1 MFAMLIIGFIVLVTL
16 VLNVRVVS
24 QTDAVVIERLGSYL
38 TIWQRGLN
46 FKIPVIDRAVKTVSL
61 KEQVANFEPQPVITK
76 DNITIHIDTVVYFQV
91 TDPKMYCYGVANPMS
106 AIENL
111 TATSLRNII
120 GKLELDGVLTSRDT
134 VNSEMRLAL
143 DDATEPWGVKVTRVE
158 LKSVVPPED
167 IKQAMEKQMKAERE
181 RRSAILEAEGKKQ
194 AAILTAEGEKLAR
207 ILNAEA
213 QKQEQILAAEASKE
227 SQIRRAEGEASAIEQ
242 VATAQANAYKL
253 LNDAAPNDQI
263 IKIKGMEAL
272 VQASQGSANKIII
285 PTDVTGV
292 IGSLTTLMSTNK

>member
-46 FKIPVIDRAVKTVSL
+46 FKIPIIDRAVKTVSL

-76 DNITIHIDTVVYFQV
+76 DNITIQIDTVVYFQV

-194 AAILTAEGEKLAR
+194 AAILTAEGEKSAR

>member
-1 MFAMLIIGFIVLVTL
+1 MVAMLIIGFIVLVTL

-38 TIWQRGLN
+38 TIWHRGLN
-46 FKIPVIDRAVKTVSL
+46 FKIPIIDRAVKTVSL

-76 DNITIHIDTVVYFQV
+76 DNITIQIDTVVYFQV
-91 TDPKMYCYGVANPMS
+91 TDPKMYCYGVSNPMS

-120 GKLELDGVLTSRDT
+120 GKLELDAVLTSRDT

-194 AAILTAEGEKLAR
+194 AAILTAEGEKSAR

-253 LNDAAPNDQI
+253 LNSAAPNDQI

>member
-1 MFAMLIIGFIVLVTL
+1 MVFLIICVVILVML
-16 VLNVRVVS
+16 VANIRVVS
-24 QTDAVVIERLGSYL
+24 QTDAVIIERLGSYL
-38 TIWQRGLN
+38 TTWKMGLN
-46 FKIPVIDRAVKTVSL
+46 FKLPILDRAVKRVSL
-61 KEQVANFEPQPVITK
+61 KEQVVNFEPQPVITK
-76 DNITIHIDTVVYFQV
+76 DNITIRIDTVVYFQV
-91 TDPKMYCYGVANPMS
+91 TDPKLYCYGVSNPMS

-120 GKLELDGVLTSRDT
+120 GKLELDSVLTSRDT
-134 VNSEMRLAL
+134 VNTEMRLAL
-143 DDATEPWGVKVTRVE
+143 DEATEAWGVKVTRVE
-158 LKSVVPPED
+158 LKNVVPPED

-194 AAILTAEGEKLAR
+194 AAILTAEGEKSAR

-242 VATAQANAYKL
+242 VATAQSKAYKL
-253 LNDAAPNDQI
+253 LNANAPIDQI

-292 IGSLTTLMSTNK
+292 IGSLVTVLSASDK